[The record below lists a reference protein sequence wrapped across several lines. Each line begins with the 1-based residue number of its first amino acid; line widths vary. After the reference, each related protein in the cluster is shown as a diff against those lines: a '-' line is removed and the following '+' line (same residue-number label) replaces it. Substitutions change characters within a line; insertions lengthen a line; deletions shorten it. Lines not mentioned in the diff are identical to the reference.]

1 MTMLAAAAS
10 GLVGQLQGDGDD
22 DSDEDGTGPLVV
34 GMSIWVGIVTVALA
48 VLSVVVYRKLQ
59 RQERGGGG
67 GGGAADTHSVS
78 SGSRTSSDLSD
89 FVGDSVMTSGA
100 AGSGGAAAGID
111 NDSFTIDTIPEVHH
125 QSAATSSADS
135 TQPVTVRL

>member
-1 MTMLAAAAS
+1 MLAAAAS

-67 GGGAADTHSVS
+67 GAADTHSVS

-100 AGSGGAAAGID
+100 AGGGGAAAGID

>member
-67 GGGAADTHSVS
+67 GAADSHSVS